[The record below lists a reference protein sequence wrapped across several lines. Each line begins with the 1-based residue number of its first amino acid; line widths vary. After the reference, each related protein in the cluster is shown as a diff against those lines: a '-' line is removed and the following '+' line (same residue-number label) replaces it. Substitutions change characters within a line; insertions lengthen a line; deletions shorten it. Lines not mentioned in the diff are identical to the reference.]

1 MVDFAN
7 VSLSRRKWSRPF
19 IFCQKLMKTS
29 KSLNLNTARIERL
42 SSSRIVCASNWFMW
56 CIIMGNFK
64 RWECRRENVSELTVA
79 QIAYTLPERIPFLSS
94 GFPCTLCPPGSF
106 NNATR
111 AQTCECCEDG
121 YSSTYMK
128 TSCRPCPA
136 NEWAKHGSF
145 PNCSMC
151 QTCFNSEDCECDSL
165 FVSSPGCFDI
175 SWLITRCHGLKAVY
189 RGAKVM
195 HDSVQTTVCRSILR

>member
-1 MVDFAN
+1 
-7 VSLSRRKWSRPF
+7 
-19 IFCQKLMKTS
+19 
-29 KSLNLNTARIERL
+29 
-42 SSSRIVCASNWFMW
+42 
-56 CIIMGNFK
+56 
-64 RWECRRENVSELTVA
+64 
-79 QIAYTLPERIPFLSS
+79 
-94 GFPCTLCPPGSF
+94 
-106 NNATR
+106 
-111 AQTCECCEDG
+111 
-121 YSSTYMK
+121 MK

-175 SWLITRCHGLKAVY
+175 SWLITRCDGLKAIY

-195 HDSVQTTVCRSILR
+195 HDSVQTTVCRSILHQNAISSFDLWRTRPVHSVDVYSCIIEKRNKNRKRVMISFESLTRFIPEKWPWASIFYSSKKQVRLVSAMPLVIFVILVKSVPLISKFRLSPVFYS